1 MFTARYELGRLIYIE
16 FFFFFCFMNVNLKK
30 MSGLSELNFCFKY
43 IREAQPPKSNSR
55 FRYHSGKKLQSNAFQ
70 IHSRTKHIYICFYIE
85 REKEREC
92 VVTVSENLTGKG
104 RILAPNW
111 IQVRIV
117 TCNNVT
123 IMVQYGA
130 VYSIVRAYGQHA
142 TYFDLKI

>member
-1 MFTARYELGRLIYIE
+1 
-16 FFFFFCFMNVNLKK
+16 MNVNLKK
-30 MSGLSELNFCFKY
+30 MSGLPELNFCFKY

-85 REKEREC
+85 REEEREC
-92 VVTVSENLTGKG
+92 VVTVSENLNGKG

-123 IMVQYGA
+123 IMVQYTA
-130 VYSIVRAYGQHA
+130 LYVRMDNMRL
-142 TYFDLKI
+142 TST